1 MIGYWLFR
9 KEDYR
14 AFCFTFDY
22 EQAKS
27 IAVKNNCFIEEAWV
41 E

>member
-27 IAVKNNCFIEEAWV
+27 IAVKNN
-41 E
+41 